1 MCEIKSL
8 QGFGNVGSHAA
19 IYGFERGAK
28 ILAVSD
34 VSGGIFNGDGLN
46 IPDLL
51 EYIKTNKV
59 VKGYSKAQ
67 SISNE
72 DLLNLPCDALMPCA
86 LEGVIDSKNAH
97 LVKAKMIIEGA
108 NGPVTKNA
116 TEVLHKN
123 GVFVVPDIIAN
134 GGGVIVS
141 YFEWVQDIMSFFW
154 DEDEIN
160 RRLQSIIIKA
170 FETGHKMSLEKNI
183 DMRSAA
189 MAVSIQRLEKAML
202 LRGLYPR

>member
-1 MCEIKSL
+1 
-8 QGFGNVGSHAA
+8 
-19 IYGFERGAK
+19 
-28 ILAVSD
+28 
-34 VSGGIFNGDGLN
+34 
-46 IPDLL
+46 
-51 EYIKTNKV
+51 
-59 VKGYSKAQ
+59 
-67 SISNE
+67 
-72 DLLNLPCDALMPCA
+72 
-86 LEGVIDSKNAH
+86 
-97 LVKAKMIIEGA
+97 MIIEGA

-123 GVFVVPDIIAN
+123 GVFIVPDVIAN

-160 RRLQSIIIKA
+160 RRLQTIIIKA
-170 FETGHKMSLEKNI
+170 FETGHKMSVEKNI
-183 DMRSAA
+183 DMRAAA